1 MNYDDLISAATEVGY
16 LLLRNG
22 AEIYRV
28 EDSMQRIFRA
38 YGVDTGE
45 IFAIPTCIF
54 VTITT
59 PEGKSIT
66 RIKRLYTRVTDLD
79 KVDRANDL
87 CRRICR
93 LCPDVGSIQEEIF
106 AIPTCIFV
114 TITTPEGKS
123 ITRIKRLYTRVT
135 DLDKVDRANDLCR
148 RICRLCPDV
157 GSIQEE
163 IETINRRPVYDFGTQ
178 VAAFAMVAFS
188 FTLFYGGT
196 LADAFCSLFCG
207 AGVKLVNSL
216 MGRFQANAFFTNIV
230 ASCTAAAIAMFAV
243 QMGFG
248 ANLDKII
255 IGALMN
261 LVPGIVIT
269 IFMRDIMAGDLI
281 AGLIR
286 FVESLLVA
294 TAIAIGAGIALMVPR
309 LIWGV

>member
-1 MNYDDLISAATEVGY
+1 MLYCNVQKRNRKGAETVNYDDLISTATEVGY

-38 YGVDTGE
+38 YGVETGE
-45 IFAIPTCIF
+45 VFAIPTCIF
-54 VTITT
+54 VTVTT
-59 PEGKSIT
+59 PQGRPVTK
-66 RIKRLYTRVTDLD
+66 IKRLYTRVTDLD
-79 KVDRANDL
+79 KVDQANDL

-93 LCPDVGSIQEEIF
+93 SCPDFSSI
-106 AIPTCIFV
+106 
-114 TITTPEGKS
+114 
-123 ITRIKRLYTRVT
+123 
-135 DLDKVDRANDLCR
+135 RAE
-148 RICRLCPDV
+148 V
-157 GSIQEE
+157 
-163 IETINRRPVYDFGTQ
+163 ETINRRPVYDFWTQ

-196 LADAFCSLFCG
+196 LADGFCALVCG
-207 AGVKLVNSL
+207 AAVKLVNQF

-230 ASCTAAAIAMFAV
+230 ASCTAAAIAMV
-243 QMGFG
+243 TVHLGFG

-269 IFMRDIMAGDLI
+269 SFMRDVMAGDLI

-294 TAIAIGAGIALMVPR
+294 TAIAIGAGIALIVPR